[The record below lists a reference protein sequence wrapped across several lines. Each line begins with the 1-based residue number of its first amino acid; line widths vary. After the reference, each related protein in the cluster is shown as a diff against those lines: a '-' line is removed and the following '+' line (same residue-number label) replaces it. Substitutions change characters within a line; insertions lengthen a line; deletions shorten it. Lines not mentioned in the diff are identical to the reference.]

1 MQKKTM
7 TNVTKSYVIC
17 TPGSGSG
24 DTQLTLKAKTA
35 NNGNRLNQKDNF
47 TITAPGVSPNRTF
60 SAILQ
65 AAAEF
70 VSFDDESEASVPKDG
85 GSVVLE
91 GMSNADTITFSKGM
105 GGIITADIAAI
116 SYQANGASAT
126 SGVAIPGDP
135 GATKKFAFVL
145 TLTAS
150 KNTTIS
156 ERTQQI
162 TATTKGTKT
171 VTITLKQA
179 SGDPYLNI
187 NKESVNVPQDGS
199 GITLNVTTNTT
210 FTVS

>member
-1 MQKKTM
+1 MAD
-7 TNVTKSYVIC
+7 VTKSYVIC

-35 NNGNRLNQKDNF
+35 NLGNRLNQTDNF
-47 TITAPGVSPNRTF
+47 TITAPGVTPNKQF
-60 SAILQ
+60 AAILQ

-70 VSFDDESEASVPKDG
+70 ISFDDGTEAAVPKEG
-85 GSVVLE
+85 GSVVLD
-91 GMSNADTITFSKGM
+91 GMSNADTITFSKAAGA
-105 GGIITADIAAI
+105 IITDDIAAI

-126 SGVAIPGDP
+126 SGTAITGDP

-145 TLTAS
+145 TLEAAE
-150 KNTTIS
+150 NTTIS

-171 VTITLKQA
+171 TTITLKQA
-179 SGDPYLNI
+179 AGDPYLNI
-187 NKESVNVPQDGS
+187 DKASVNVPQDGS
-199 GITLNVTTNTT
+199 GVTIAVTTNTT

>member
-1 MQKKTM
+1 MA
-7 TNVTKSYVIC
+7 NVTKSYVIC

-35 NNGNRLNQKDNF
+35 NLGNRLNQTDNF
-47 TITAPGVSPNRTF
+47 TITAPGVTPNKRF
-60 SAILQ
+60 AAILQ

-70 VSFDDESEASVPKDG
+70 ISFDDGTEAAVPKEG
-85 GSVVLE
+85 GSVVLD
-91 GMSNADTITFSKGM
+91 GMSNADTITFSKAAGA
-105 GGIITADIAAI
+105 IITDDIAAI

-126 SGVAIPGDP
+126 SGTAIAGDP

-145 TLTAS
+145 TLDAAE
-150 KNTTIS
+150 NTTIS

-171 VTITLKQA
+171 ATITLKQA
-179 SGDPYLNI
+179 AGDPYLNI
-187 NKESVNVPQDGS
+187 DKTSVNVPQDGT
-199 GITLNVTTNTT
+199 GVTIAVTTNTT

>member
-1 MQKKTM
+1 MA
-7 TNVTKSYVIC
+7 NVTKSYVIC

-35 NNGNRLNQKDNF
+35 NLGNRLNQTDNF
-47 TITAPGVSPNRTF
+47 TITAPGVTPNKQF
-60 SAILQ
+60 AAILQ

-70 VSFDDESEASVPKDG
+70 ISFDDGAEAAVPKEG
-85 GSVVLE
+85 GSVVLD
-91 GMSNADTITFSKGM
+91 GMSNADTITFSKAAGA
-105 GGIITADIAAI
+105 IITDDIAAI

-126 SGVAIPGDP
+126 SGTAITGDP

-145 TLTAS
+145 TLEAAE
-150 KNTTIS
+150 NTTIS

-171 VTITLKQA
+171 ATITLKQA
-179 SGDPYLNI
+179 AGDPYLNI
-187 NKESVNVPQDGS
+187 DKTSVNVPQDGS
-199 GITLNVTTNTT
+199 GVTIAVTTNTT